1 LADVEMLLHRGQRF
15 LFLFLVVEKAETLIL
30 LLAFE
35 KLREYLRVDSF
46 VILEGFVKLLK
57 VE

>member
-1 LADVEMLLHRGQRF
+1 MLLHRGHRF

>member
-1 LADVEMLLHRGQRF
+1 MLLHRGQRF